1 MLIEHEKPD
10 GDKAQFDITGHVPDP
25 VSLSIIGCILMR
37 HSRRARKEARVKKI
51 GGSEFYE
58 GIPRSLAIS

>member
-25 VSLSIIGCILMR
+25 VSLSIIGCILIGGIL
-37 HSRRARKEARVKKI
+37 AGRVKK
-51 GGSEFYE
+51 
-58 GIPRSLAIS
+58 RA